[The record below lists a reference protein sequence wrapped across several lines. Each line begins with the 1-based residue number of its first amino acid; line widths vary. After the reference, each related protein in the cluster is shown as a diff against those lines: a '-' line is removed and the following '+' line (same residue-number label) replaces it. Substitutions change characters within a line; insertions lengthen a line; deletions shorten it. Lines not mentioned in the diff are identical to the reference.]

1 MNELHYTSIIISHG
15 CLQTELLKYK
25 DTLTPEDFSAASDRG
40 SSEEESISDLNQS
53 ESKVKRFPDT
63 MQRFA
68 RGIARINKD
77 ELNDQFDFGN
87 PVEKSDGTG
96 DEDAII
102 IYNDWKAIPTSDK
115 GISHAVEYNDGRG
128 IPLLDAQ
135 TATENCDGMNVIFTG
150 NPENRAQCTA
160 IIGNYESYHIQRWMR
175 TDGSGPIDHNL
186 PLALVS
192 RGFAP
197 RGKSNF
203 YAPPYDGKQSQ
214 VKRHWKGLLTF
225 LQNVDAVLHDL
236 EPVLKKV
243 ARNNAVVVLTCN
255 HGQSGECENC
265 EVCIWSSP
273 SMMHILN
280 FLYVI
285 ANTLLV

>member
-1 MNELHYTSIIISHG
+1 MLTDLKFYLIIHD
-15 CLQTELLKYK
+15 QTELQKRK
-25 DTLTPEDFSAASDRG
+25 DTLTPEEFSAAVGGG
-40 SSEEESISDLNQS
+40 STEEESISDANQS
-53 ESKVKRFPDT
+53 ESQEVKRFPDT

-115 GISHAVEYNDGRG
+115 GIAYSVEYDDGRG
-128 IPLLDAQ
+128 IPLLDTQ

-150 NPENRAQCTA
+150 NPENKAQCTA

-175 TDGSGPIDHNL
+175 TDGGPIDHNL
-186 PLALVS
+186 PLTLVS

-236 EPVLKKV
+236 EPILKEV

-255 HGQSGECENC
+255 HGQSGKCENY
-265 EVCIWSSP
+265 EVCFCFYLSI
-273 SMMHILN
+273 
-280 FLYVI
+280 V
-285 ANTLLV
+285 